1 MISKHYILQPY
12 KEQAMKFGLTHT
24 GIEEKHQ
31 NYIKWLVGND
41 EIEIIQLSEDESDP
55 ETIKNY
61 DALILS
67 GGVDIHPKFYQS
79 KQINY
84 SHSPKTFNEQR
95 DEFEIALFRLAQDT
109 NKPVLGICRGF
120 QLINCIYNGTL
131 KQDLGDAPNKIH
143 KAEIINHVQKD
154 KAHGLDIDEG
164 TILHDIVKNR
174 RLVVNSA
181 HHQSIDKT
189 GEGLKVNCYSDDG
202 LIEGFEREHPKGK
215 PFLLAVQWHPERMYK
230 FNLENSPVSK
240 AIRDR
245 FIEEVKKSIRKNENH

>member
-1 MISKHYILQPY
+1 MISKHYIHQPY
-12 KEQAMKFGLTHT
+12 KQQTVKIGLTHT
-24 GIEEKHQ
+24 GIEEKHL
-31 NYIKWLVGND
+31 NYIKWLAGND
-41 EIEIIQLSEDESDP
+41 NIEIVQLSENNNDP
-55 ETIKNY
+55 ETIISY

-67 GGVDIHPKFYQS
+67 GGVDIHPKFYQN

-84 SHSPKTFNEQR
+84 SHSPKKFNERR
-95 DEFEIALFRLAQDT
+95 DEFEIELFRLAQDT

-120 QLINCIYNGTL
+120 QLINCIYNGKL
-131 KQDLGDAPNKIH
+131 KQDLGDEPNKIH
-143 KAEIINHVQKD
+143 KAEVINHVQKD

-164 TILHDIVKNR
+164 TILHDIVKNTR
-174 RLVVNSA
+174 VVVNSA
-181 HHQSIDKT
+181 HHQTIAKT
-189 GEGLKVNCYSDDG
+189 GEGLKVNCHSDDG
-202 LIEGFEREHPKGK
+202 LIEGFEREHPNGK

>member
-1 MISKHYILQPY
+1 
-12 KEQAMKFGLTHT
+12 MKIGLTHT

-31 NYIKWLVGND
+31 NYINWLRGND
-41 EIEIIQLSEDESDP
+41 DIEIIRLSEEDSKADA
-55 ETIKNY
+55 ILQY

-67 GGVDIHPKFYQS
+67 GGVDIHPKFYKS
-79 KQINY
+79 EKINY
-84 SHSPKTFNEQR
+84 SHSPKKFNEQR
-95 DEFEIALFRLAQDT
+95 DEFEIALFRLAQET

-131 KQDLGDAPNKIH
+131 KQDLGEEPNKIH
-143 KAEIINHVQKD
+143 KAEIINHIQKD
-154 KAHGLDIDEG
+154 KAHGLDIEEG
-164 TILHDIVKNR
+164 TILHDIVKAS

-181 HHQSIDKT
+181 HHQTIDKP
-189 GEGLKVNCYSDDG
+189 GESLKINCQSDDG
-202 LIEGFEREHPKGK
+202 LAEGFEREHPNGK

-245 FIEEVKKSIRKNENH
+245 FIEEVKKSMTKK